1 MPRAKKAAD
10 VAVETTEV
18 KEEVKEEVNEEVKAA
33 KKTAVKKPAKA
44 KEPEVNVVVEYLD
57 KNVAVKDLIEAVKEA
72 CKANGKAD
80 NIETINIYY
89 QPENNKAYYV
99 VDGTAQET
107 PVEV

>member
-1 MPRAKKAAD
+1 MPRAKKAAE

-18 KEEVKEEVNEEVKAA
+18 KEEVKEEVKAA

-99 VDGTAQET
+99 VDGNAQET

>member
-18 KEEVKEEVNEEVKAA
+18 KEEVKAA
-33 KKTAVKKPAKA
+33 KKTAAKKPAKA

-57 KNVAVKDLIEAVKEA
+57 KNIAVKDLVEAVKEA
-72 CKANGKAD
+72 YKANGNAD
-80 NIETINIYY
+80 SVETIDIYY
-89 QPENNKAYYV
+89 QPEYNKAYYV
-99 VDGTAQET
+99 VDGNAQET

>member
-18 KEEVKEEVNEEVKAA
+18 KEEVKEEVKAA

-72 CKANGKAD
+72 YKANGNAD
-80 NIETINIYY
+80 SVETIDIYY
-89 QPENNKAYYV
+89 QPEYNKAYYV
-99 VDGTAQET
+99 VNGTAQEE
-107 PVEV
+107 PVTV